1 MVVAPERAEVAFLV
15 IDDYQGK
22 GLGTALMRH
31 IAAIARDAGLTE
43 LCAEVLADNVPMLK
57 VFERSGLAMSE
68 RYEGPVVH
76 VTLRYSPSPS

>member
-1 MVVAPERAEVAFLV
+1 MK
-15 IDDYQGK
+15 IGMQGSP
-22 GLGTALMRH
+22 RPC
-31 IAAIARDAGLTE
+31 RDGSGRR
-43 LCAEVLADNVPMLK
+43 EVLADNVPMLK

>member
-1 MVVAPERAEVAFLV
+1 M

-43 LCAEVLADNVPMLK
+43 LCAEVLPARRP
-57 VFERSGLAMSE
+57 RSGSCQ
-68 RYEGPVVH
+68 
-76 VTLRYSPSPS
+76 